1 MSSVVTLQVTA
12 AGLVGRRRAGRAMPT
27 GEADVVATLAAV
39 AGRLRAMGSRAVED
53 GDFDEVTRLV
63 EAGQAVE
70 RALVALTA
78 GAPKGTTPPS
88 PPG

>member
-12 AGLVGRRRAGRAMPT
+12 AGLVGRLHTVRAMPT
-27 GEADVVATLAAV
+27 AEADVVATLATV
-39 AGRLRAMGSRAVED
+39 ADRLRAMGSRAVEN
-53 GDFDEVTRLV
+53 GDFDGVTRLV

-78 GAPKGTTPPS
+78 GAPEGTTPPS

>member
-1 MSSVVTLQVTA
+1 MSSVVTLQVAA
-12 AGLVGRRRAGRAMPT
+12 AGLVARPRRDSAVASEG
-27 GEADVVATLAAV
+27 ADVVATLAAV

-78 GAPKGTTPPS
+78 GALEATTPPS